1 MSISPGYK
9 EFILAEMYR
18 SRDTRDAERV
28 AVTPQEPNSIENQQV
43 FEQWTPE
50 FLLGMKE
57 ETDRTGSVLKAG
69 LHFGLDCGLRATCP
83 VSMEVTYQLENQTPP
98 DGRAPELV
106 PRLLVTEKNTL
117 IICVTE

>member
-1 MSISPGYK
+1 
-9 EFILAEMYR
+9 MYR

-57 ETDRTGSVLKAG
+57 ETDLPPMQETWVQSLGQEDPLEEEMATHSSILAWRIPWTEEPGG
-69 LHFGLDCGLRATCP
+69 LQ
-83 VSMEVTYQLENQTPP
+83 SM
-98 DGRAPELV
+98 
-106 PRLLVTEKNTL
+106 RL
-117 IICVTE
+117 

>member
-57 ETDRTGSVLKAG
+57 ETDRTGSVLRAG
-69 LHFGLDCGLRATCP
+69 LHLQPDCGL
-83 VSMEVTYQLENQTPP
+83 
-98 DGRAPELV
+98 
-106 PRLLVTEKNTL
+106 
-117 IICVTE
+117 